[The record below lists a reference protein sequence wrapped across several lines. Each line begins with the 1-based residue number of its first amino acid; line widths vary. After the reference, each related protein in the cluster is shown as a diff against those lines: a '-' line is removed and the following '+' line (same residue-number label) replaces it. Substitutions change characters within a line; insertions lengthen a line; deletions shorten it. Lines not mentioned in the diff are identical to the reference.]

1 MTASDAREAI
11 VTSVEETTVILDCD
25 GQKISWPKKHAPKNV
40 AVGDRLMLA
49 LMDVAAYQAKR
60 EELAKAIL
68 NDILQDNENKEV

>member
-1 MTASDAREAI
+1 M
-11 VTSVEETTVILDCD
+11 
-25 GQKISWPKKHAPKNV
+25 

-68 NDILQDNENKEV
+68 NDILQDNGNKEA